1 MTNYQKYNTLS
12 DLRAA
17 IVEGVQPEW
26 LANQKF
32 VNALDIAVE
41 ATYTIAKFATKRFCP
56 EASDILAVLKLVKPT
71 DVKVVCV
78 AQDPYP
84 NLRDAVGIA
93 FHSPAKYC
101 PVSARHI
108 NANLIKHGHLSEAY
122 ATNANYVSYVKQG
135 VLLLNRTLTTV
146 EGESSAHTNIW
157 KGVSE
162 ALLSSVSS
170 KSVALLLGNDAR
182 ALTSVLA
189 SKVKVEHVHPAARQP
204 GEFERKDIFK
214 AVNDGLQTLGL
225 SPIDWGSR

>member
-1 MTNYQKYNTLS
+1 MTNYQKYKTLAE
-12 DLRAA
+12 LRAA

-26 LANQKF
+26 MTNKKF
-32 VNALDIAVE
+32 VSAIDIAIE
-41 ATYTIAKFATKRFCP
+41 AIDTIAKFSSKRFCP
-56 EASDILAVLKLVKPT
+56 EASDILGVLKLVKPV

-101 PVSARHI
+101 PLSAKHI
-108 NANLIKHGHLSEAY
+108 NANLIKFGHLGSEY
-122 ATNANYVSYVKQG
+122 ASSANFISYVKQG

-204 GEFERKDIFK
+204 GAFEQKDIFK
-214 AVNDGLQTLGL
+214 MVNEGLQTLDL
-225 SPIDWGSR
+225 SPIDWSSR